1 MRPSRPKMQPSHF
14 WPEKIRAQA
23 EGDFYSHKLIVSVLI
38 ILNSIPRGSLPSVR
52 RIGGATVGRFL
63 DGPRAS
69 HRFPGGFSEA
79 KNEGQCCTAVPAGAR
94 ASSCATGP
102 QPEPVAPPRR

>member
-23 EGDFYSHKLIVSVLI
+23 EGDFYSHKLIVSVAYYLEQH
-38 ILNSIPRGSLPSVR
+38 SAGGFAFRPRDRGRGGGGVSR
-52 RIGGATVGRFL
+52 RA
-63 DGPRAS
+63 AS
-69 HRFPGGFSEA
+69 HRFPGGFSEE
-79 KNEGQCCTAVPAGAR
+79 KNEGQCCPAVPAGAR